1 MSSRSSR
8 HEPPTKDLYLIGEV
22 SRLGGISQRALR
34 HYDSLKLIEPDYIG
48 DNNYRYYS
56 LMTILRIPVINYLK
70 KMGFSLED
78 ISQIF
83 ESDDYKSIRSKF
95 KEYSDECEQQ
105 ISELTER
112 REIIHDWSDLIEEAS
127 IIKAAGDQTPTVKF
141 LPAQSF
147 LCMPYEFWGNYAD
160 ATVNLEF
167 TAFVDSVNN
176 VISGPVM
183 MRQPDWHACLEPFA
197 ADKNEGIAAQP
208 SSKHTAPAPREVLV
222 LQKALRPIDPE
233 HGFVRDAGMFLSL
246 YHTGSFETLYQSYQK
261 LADFASAHS
270 LVPQGPAY
278 ERFVTDYWTS
288 YDADLFVTEILL
300 PLEQT

>member
-8 HEPPTKDLYLIGEV
+8 QDPPSKDLYLIGEV

-78 ISQIF
+78 IAQIF

-105 ISELTER
+105 IAELAER
-112 REIIHDWSDLIEEAS
+112 REIIHDWSDLIDEAS
-127 IIKAAGDQTPTVKF
+127 IIKSESAQVPTVKF

-147 LCMPYEFWGNYAD
+147 LSMPYEFWGNYAD

-167 TAFVDSVNN
+167 TAFVDAVHN
-176 VISGPVM
+176 VISGPVT
-183 MRQPDWHACLEPFA
+183 MRQPDWRACLEPFT
-197 ADKNEGIAAQP
+197 ADTCDGQATQP
-208 SSKHTAPAPREVLV
+208 ASKRTAPAPREVLV
-222 LQKALRPIDPE
+222 LQKALRPVDPE
-233 HGFVRDAGMFLSL
+233 HEFEREAGMFLSL
-246 YHTGSFETLYQSYQK
+246 YHVGSFELLSESYQK
-261 LADFASAHS
+261 LADFALAHN
-270 LVPQGPAY
+270 LTPEGPAY

-288 YDADLFVTEILL
+288 YDSELFVTELLL
-300 PLEQT
+300 PLAQT